1 MFEAKKRTTYSV
13 FGAYV
18 QSEIS
23 KLYASKCLVTFKEK
37 FLVLNPHTPI

>member
-1 MFEAKKRTTYSV
+1 MFKAKKRTTYSV

-23 KLYASKCLVTFKEK
+23 NLYASRCLVTFKER